1 MEKMLKRIGQLF
13 VLSFEG
19 ETPPENFLRILDS
32 EQIGGVIL
40 FEANCPTHARTRENI
55 RLINQRITQA
65 PPLIAIDQEGGS
77 GCRLKGAPVEYAA
90 AADYAARNDPE
101 SFAEDYARAVV
112 LMNSLGINLNLAP
125 VADIALN
132 DDNLCLAGR
141 CYGSDPQTVSRFVRA
156 SVRVAKSYRMLSCL
170 KHFPG
175 LGAAKIDPH
184 KAMATVDYD
193 RVLWEQRDMV
203 PFLAGTEAGA
213 DLIMTT
219 HLLADKID
227 NRMATASETICSEMI
242 RGDLGFDG
250 PIITDDLTGMKGVDS
265 LGSYGERAVAA
276 FLAGHD
282 LLLFCH
288 SYEAGMEAYEY
299 FRDAVESG
307 DIPKE
312 QVQAS
317 LDRVAGVKLKL
328 RRSVV
333 V

>member
-1 MEKMLKRIGQLF
+1 MEKILKRIGQLF
-13 VLSFEG
+13 VMSFEG
-19 ETPPENFLRILDS
+19 ETPPERFLRFLAS
-32 EQIGGVIL
+32 EQIGGIIL
-40 FEANCPTHARTRENI
+40 FEANCLSHARARDNI
-55 RLINQRITQA
+55 RLINRRITNV
-65 PPLIAIDQEGGS
+65 PPLIAIDQEGGP
-77 GCRLKGAPVEYAA
+77 GCRLKGVPVEYAA
-90 AADYAARNDPE
+90 AADYAARNDLE
-101 SFAEDYARAVV
+101 GFTEDYARAVV
-112 LMNSLGINLNLAP
+112 LMSTLGINLNLAP

-132 DDNLCLAGR
+132 DDNQCLSGR
-141 CYGSDPQTVSRFVRA
+141 CYGSDPQSVSRFVRA
-156 SVRVAKSYRMLSCL
+156 SVRVAKSHRMLSCL

-175 LGAAKIDPH
+175 LGEAKIDPH
-184 KAMATVDYD
+184 KAIATVDYD
-193 RVLWEQRDMV
+193 RVLWEQREMV

-227 NRMATASETICSEMI
+227 NRIATASKTICSEMI
-242 RGDLGFDG
+242 RRDLDFDG

-276 FLAGHD
+276 FMAGHD
-282 LLLFCH
+282 LLLFCN

-299 FRDAVESG
+299 FRNAVESG

-312 QVQAS
+312 QVQES
-317 LDRVAGVKLKL
+317 LDRIAGVKLKL